1 MSAVKS
7 SSPIWLTT
15 LITAYAPM
23 IWGTTYL
30 TTTEFLPPDRPFL
43 AGAVRSLPA
52 GLALLLLVR
61 RLPTGAWWWRSAVLG
76 ALNIGIF
83 FALLFVAA
91 YRLPGGVAATL
102 GAVQPLWVALLA
114 WLVLAEK
121 PAVWRLGW
129 GVAGVL
135 GVALLVLKGEL
146 WLDPIGLLAGLVA
159 MGCMGLG
166 VVLTRHWGRP
176 SSLLA
181 LTAWQLI
188 AGGLLLMP
196 LALWVEGLPPVL
208 DARAIGGYLWLSVP
222 GSIVAY
228 WLWFRGIS
236 QLPVSAVS
244 FLGLLSPVVATL
256 LGWWVLGQA
265 LSAWQWLGFLLA
277 LAAMLAAQF
286 QPKWSLSRFNPG
298 RAGV

>member
-1 MSAVKS
+1 MSMSRPQGPV
-7 SSPIWLTT
+7 WLAT
-15 LITAYAPM
+15 LLTAFAPTV
-23 IWGTTYL
+23 WGTTYL
-30 TTTEFLPPDRPFL
+30 VTTEWLPPDRPLL

-61 RLPTGAWWWRSAVLG
+61 RLPQGAWWWRAAVLG
-76 ALNIGIF
+76 VLNIGVF

-121 PAVWRLGW
+121 PGLWRLGW
-129 GVAGVL
+129 GVVGVV
-135 GVALLVLKGEL
+135 GVALLVLKGDL
-146 WLDPIGLLAGLVA
+146 WLDPLGLAAGLAAV
-159 MGCMGLG
+159 GSMGLG

-196 LALWVEGLPPVL
+196 LALLVEGMPPVL
-208 DARAIGGYLWLSVP
+208 DGRAIGGYLWLSVP

-228 WLWFRGIS
+228 WLWFRGIN

-244 FLGLLSPVVATL
+244 FLGLLSPAVATL
-256 LGWWVLGQA
+256 LGWWLLGQA

-277 LAAMLAAQF
+277 LTALVAAQF
-286 QPKWSLSRFNPG
+286 QPSLGLGRFSPG

>member
-1 MSAVKS
+1 MTLAKS
-7 SSPIWLTT
+7 TGPVWLVT
-15 LITAYAPM
+15 LITAFAPLV
-23 IWGTTYL
+23 WGTTYL
-30 TTTEFLPPDRPFL
+30 VTTEFLPPDRPFL

-61 RLPTGAWWWRSAVLG
+61 RLPQGHWWWRAVVLG
-76 ALNIGIF
+76 TLNIGVF

-121 PAVWRLGW
+121 PGLWRLGW
-129 GVAGVL
+129 GLAGVL

-146 WLDPIGLLAGLVA
+146 WLDPVGLLAGLVA
-159 MGCMGLG
+159 VASMGLG

-176 SSLLA
+176 ASLLA

-196 LALWVEGLPPVL
+196 LALLLEGLPPAL
-208 DARAIGGYLWLSVP
+208 DGRALGGYLWLSVP
-222 GSIVAY
+222 GSILAY

-256 LGWWVLGQA
+256 LGWWWLGQA
-265 LSAWQWLGFLLA
+265 LTAWQWLGFTLA
-277 LAAMLAAQF
+277 LAALVAAQF
-286 QPKWSLSRFNPG
+286 RPSWRPARFSPG
-298 RAGV
+298 RAGA